1 MRLNCSNA
9 DGRRA
14 FTLMEL
20 TVVILLIAIMSA
32 AIIPAMRG
40 TYQDALL
47 RSTSRE
53 LVNSFGIAY
62 SRAVSLNQLHRV
74 RFDTRTGRYVTERR
88 DPAGRADEFVPIK
101 DIPGS
106 EGTLDARISLQ
117 IHRQGDG
124 PADASGS
131 PADLPAGGDQAMAAT
146 DGTISFYPDGTADG
160 AELELRD
167 RDGFRLALQINP
179 TTARVHIVELKRQQ

>member
-1 MRLNCSNA
+1 LNRSNA
-9 DGRRA
+9 VGTKA
-14 FTLMEL
+14 FTLIEL

-47 RSTSRE
+47 RSTSRD
-53 LVNSFGIAY
+53 LVNSLGIAY

-74 RFDTRTGRYVTERR
+74 RFDTRTGRYLVERR
-88 DPAGRADEFVPIK
+88 DPAGVREEFVPIK
-101 DIPGS
+101 DIPGC
-106 EGTLDARISLQ
+106 EGTMDARISLR
-117 IHRQGDG
+117 IHKQGNDA
-124 PADASGS
+124 ADASVP
-131 PADLPAGGDQAMAAT
+131 PANLPAGGDEALAET
-146 DGTISFYPDGTADG
+146 DSTVSFYPDGTADG

>member
-1 MRLNCSNA
+1 MRLNGSNA
-9 DGRRA
+9 GGRRA
-14 FTLMEL
+14 FTLTEL
-20 TVVILLIAIMSA
+20 MVVLVLIAILSA

-47 RSTSRE
+47 RSTSRD
-53 LVNSFGIAY
+53 LVNSLGIAC
-62 SRAVSLNQLHRV
+62 SRAVSLNQLHRI
-74 RFDTRTGRYVTERR
+74 RFDTRTGRYLIERR
-88 DPAGRADEFVPIK
+88 DPGGRADEFVPIK

-117 IHRQGDG
+117 IHKQGDG

-131 PADLPAGGDQAMAAT
+131 PADSTAGGEQAMVAS
-146 DGTISFYPDGTADG
+146 DGAISFYPDGTADG

-167 RDGFRLALQINP
+167 RAGFRLGLQINP

>member
-1 MRLNCSNA
+1 MRCNCHNA
-9 DGRRA
+9 DGRKA
-14 FTLMEL
+14 FTLIEL

-74 RFDTRTGRYVTERR
+74 RFDTRTGRYLVERR
-88 DPAGRADEFVPIK
+88 DPAGVREEFEPVK
-101 DIPGS
+101 DIPGC

-117 IHRQGDG
+117 IHKQGDE
-124 PADASGS
+124 PSDASS
-131 PADLPAGGDQAMAAT
+131 QPVNLPAGGDQAMAESGST
-146 DGTISFYPDGTADG
+146 VSFYPDGTADA

-179 TTARVHIVELKRQQ
+179 TTARVHIVELKREP

>member
-1 MRLNCSNA
+1 
-9 DGRRA
+9 
-14 FTLMEL
+14 MEL
-20 TVVILLIAIMSA
+20 TVVILLVAIMAA
-32 AIIPAMRG
+32 AIIPAMHG

-74 RFDTRTGRYVTERR
+74 RFDTRTGRYLIERR

-117 IHRQGDG
+117 IHKQDDG

-131 PADLPAGGDQAMAAT
+131 PADLTAGGDQAMAMQ

>member
-1 MRLNCSNA
+1 MRMVGSNT

-14 FTLMEL
+14 FTLIEL

-53 LVNSFGIAY
+53 LVNSLGIAY
-62 SRAVSLNQLHRV
+62 SRAVSLNQLHRI
-74 RFDTRTGRYVTERR
+74 RFDTQTGRYQVERR
-88 DPAGRADEFVPIK
+88 DPSAAREEFVPIK
-101 DIPGS
+101 DIPGCQ
-106 EGTLDARISLQ
+106 GTLDARISLR
-117 IHRQGDG
+117 IHKRGDE
-124 PADASGS
+124 ASDASS
-131 PADLPAGGDQAMAAT
+131 QPENPPASADEAMAES
-146 DGTISFYPDGTADG
+146 DGTVSFYPDGTADA

-179 TTARVHIVELKRQQ
+179 TTARVHIVELKREQ

>member
-1 MRLNCSNA
+1 MRPSPTSNNY
-9 DGRRA
+9 RQA
-14 FTLMEL
+14 FTLIEL
-20 TVVILLIAIMSA
+20 TVVILLIAIVSA

-74 RFDTRTGRYVTERR
+74 RIDAATGRYLVERR
-88 DPAGRADEFVPIK
+88 DPAATAEEFAPVR
-101 DIPGS
+101 DIPGCA
-106 EGTLDARISLQ
+106 GTLDARISIK
-117 IHRQGDG
+117 IHKQSDE
-124 PADASGS
+124 PSDASQP
-131 PADLPAGGDQAMAAT
+131 PATPTTGEEPAASMPDST
-146 DGTISFYPDGTADG
+146 VSFYPDGTADS

-167 RDGFRLALQINP
+167 REGFRLELRINP
-179 TTARVHIVELKRQQ
+179 TTARVHIVELKRKR

>member
-1 MRLNCSNA
+1 MRLNRSKA
-9 DGRRA
+9 EGPKA
-14 FTLMEL
+14 FTLIEL

-47 RSTSRE
+47 RSTSRD
-53 LVNSFGIAY
+53 LVNSLGIAY

-74 RFDTRTGRYVTERR
+74 RFDTRTGRYLIERR
-88 DPAGRADEFVPIK
+88 DPAGVREEFVPVK

-117 IHRQGDG
+117 IHKQGDDA
-124 PADASGS
+124 ADAAPQ
-131 PADLPAGGDQAMAAT
+131 PANSPAGGDQAMAES
-146 DGTISFYPDGTADG
+146 DGTVSFYPDGTADA

-179 TTARVHIVELKRQQ
+179 TTARVHIVELKREQ